1 MMHHW
6 DGGWGVGN
14 WLLMGFGTLP
24 FWALVVAG
32 IVWLVRYT
40 AAERR
45 TTGEDGVNLEK
56 HASASAPTAR
66 DILDERYARGEINDE
81 EYRTRRDTLAAR

>member
-6 DGGWGVGN
+6 DGGWSAGN
-14 WLLMGFGTLP
+14 WLLMGFGMLL

-40 AAERR
+40 A
-45 TTGEDGVNLEK
+45 VNRPATAALAVPLDK
-56 HASASAPTAR
+56 PAGPARPSAR
-66 DILDERYARGEINDE
+66 DILDERYARGEVSDE
-81 EYRTRRDTLAAR
+81 EYRTRRDTLGA